1 MFKRADANAS
11 ALLNMYIRMVV
22 IRVPVPKA
30 VRQGKGWYWYYA
42 PFYSI
47 NFRVIPLNVLFFVS
61 CSYQTAQVY
70 FTTKEVFLF
79 TSSI

>member
-11 ALLNMYIRMVV
+11 ALLDMYIRMVV

-30 VRQGKGWYWYYA
+30 VRQGKGWYYS

-61 CSYQTAQVY
+61 CSY
-70 FTTKEVFLF
+70 
-79 TSSI
+79 